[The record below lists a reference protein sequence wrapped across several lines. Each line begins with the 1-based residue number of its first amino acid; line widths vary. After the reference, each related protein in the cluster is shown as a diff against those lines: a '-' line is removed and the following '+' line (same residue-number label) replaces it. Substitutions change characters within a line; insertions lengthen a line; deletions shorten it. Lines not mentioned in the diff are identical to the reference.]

1 MYIILLHVSGI
12 ALLEI
17 LFYFE
22 YIGHVESQLFKN
34 SIIRILNE
42 PYNEEHKYIIF
53 TPNITFA
60 DINKYIDLDDTYNDD
75 LDKQNSINDYMNN
88 LNTEGEKKR
97 KKYNNDLY
105 VKTIYYWIGLFGFT
119 LIVMFIQ
126 LRIQSYYKEKNKTIS
141 INKSE
146 QNLELIHMR
155 LRNSSIDDN
164 ENNYENKTESE
175 DENDVYKKYLLKEQN
190 NINWKKIRNK
200 VFYYLLFAAILLGFE
215 FCFFQYIVLQYEP
228 LSSNELQYLMYETL
242 YLDMNTDIQN

>member
-60 DINKYIDLDDTYNDD
+60 DINKYIDLDDIYNDD
-75 LDKQNSINDYMNN
+75 LDKQNSINNYMNN

-97 KKYNNDLY
+97 KKHNNDLY

-119 LIVMFIQ
+119 LVVMFIQ
-126 LRIQSYYKEKNKTIS
+126 LRIKSYYKEKNKTIS
-141 INKSE
+141 ITKSE

-164 ENNYENKTESE
+164 ENKTESE
-175 DENDVYKKYLLKEQN
+175 DENDDHKKKLLKKQN

-242 YLDMNTDIQN
+242 YLDMNTDIKN

>member
-34 SIIRILNE
+34 SMIRIFNE
-42 PYNEEHKYIIF
+42 PYNEKHQYIIF
-53 TPNITFA
+53 SPNITLA

-75 LDKQNSINDYMNN
+75 LDKQNNINDFMNN
-88 LNTEGEKKR
+88 LNAEGQEKR
-97 KKYNNDLY
+97 KKHNNDLY

-119 LIVMFIQ
+119 LVVMFIQ

-155 LRNSSIDDN
+155 LKNSSIDD
-164 ENNYENKTESE
+164 YENKTESE
-175 DENDVYKKYLLKEQN
+175 YENDYHKKNLLKEQN

-228 LSSNELQYLMYETL
+228 LSSYELQYLMYEAL
-242 YLDMNTDIQN
+242 YSDMDNNTNILN

>member
-75 LDKQNSINDYMNN
+75 LDKQNNVNDYMNN
-88 LNTEGEKKR
+88 LNAEGQEKR
-97 KKYNNDLY
+97 KKHNNDLY

-119 LIVMFIQ
+119 LVVMFIQ

-141 INKSE
+141 ITKSE

-155 LRNSSIDDN
+155 LRNSSIDD
-164 ENNYENKTESE
+164 YENKTESE
-175 DENDVYKKYLLKEQN
+175 YENDDHKKKLLKEQN